1 MKIGTLATVRWG
13 WVAKVVAPF
22 VAVTAIVVALN
33 LFG

>member
-1 MKIGTLATVRWG
+1 MGKFKATM
-13 WVAKVVAPF
+13 AVAPF